1 MERLVLSVSAGNQ
14 THLIL
19 FLEIKLALNVFL
31 HMVHAA
37 PDHRCGVRL
46 KIKHFL

>member
-19 FLEIKLALNVFL
+19 LLEIKLASNIFL
-31 HMVHAA
+31 HVVHAE
-37 PDHRCGVRL
+37 PDHRGGVRL